1 MSKVRQE
8 VYFRGRVQGVGFRWT
23 VQRIASRFEVVG
35 YVKNLPDGRVQ
46 LVTEGDEQE
55 LQSFVDAIQSEMR
68 HYIADIASTKMAAID
83 EFSGFE
89 IRY

>member
-23 VQRIASRFEVVG
+23 VQRIANRFEIVG

-55 LQSFVDAIQSEMR
+55 LEGFVCAIQSEMSR
-68 HYIADIASTKMAAID
+68 YIADFATTKMAAID
-83 EFSGFE
+83 EFSSFD

>member
-1 MSKVRQE
+1 MSKQRQE

-23 VQRIASRFEVVG
+23 VQRIANHFEVVG

-46 LVTEGDEQE
+46 LVAEGAADE
-55 LQSFVDAIQSEMR
+55 LDRFVLAIEAEMGS
-68 HYIADIASTKMAAID
+68 YIADRTQSTTGAID
-83 EFSGFE
+83 EFNRFE